1 MASVPHLY
9 RGVTYPSAPSEL
21 SGHFIRLLLLKKSK
35 SRLIVRL
42 VNLICAHAPSAGRQC
57 LIYVIDREVCHFHS
71 LAADRCGTYTSI
83 ISPFWL
89 ALTTPTQSHDENR
102 SQSFCTGVGSAQRF
116 LVHISN
122 CYTGTAHKVAALII
136 GSVAPADF
144 TFNLQIGSKT
154 GSDTYGR
161 VTLFAVIK

>member
-9 RGVTYPSAPSEL
+9 RGMTYPSAPSEL

-122 CYTGTAHKVAALII
+122 CYTGTAHKVAA
-136 GSVAPADF
+136 
-144 TFNLQIGSKT
+144 QIRL
-154 GSDTYGR
+154 GR
-161 VTLFAVIK
+161 AR

>member
-9 RGVTYPSAPSEL
+9 RGMTYPSAPSEL

-35 SRLIVRL
+35 SRLIVGL

>member
-9 RGVTYPSAPSEL
+9 RGMTYPSAPSEL